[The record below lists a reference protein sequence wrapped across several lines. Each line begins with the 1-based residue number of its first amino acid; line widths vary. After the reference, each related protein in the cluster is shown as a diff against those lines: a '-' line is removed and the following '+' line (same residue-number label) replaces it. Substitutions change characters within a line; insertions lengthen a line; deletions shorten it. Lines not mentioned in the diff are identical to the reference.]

1 MGCWNPGFSV
11 AAPATCLVALR
22 ARMRRCRLPIGSPA
36 VIRAEEEQVR
46 AIGLDVHLEPF
57 AESLEGEDRVA
68 LRFES

>member
-1 MGCWNPGFSV
+1 
-11 AAPATCLVALR
+11 
-22 ARMRRCRLPIGSPA
+22 LPIGSPA